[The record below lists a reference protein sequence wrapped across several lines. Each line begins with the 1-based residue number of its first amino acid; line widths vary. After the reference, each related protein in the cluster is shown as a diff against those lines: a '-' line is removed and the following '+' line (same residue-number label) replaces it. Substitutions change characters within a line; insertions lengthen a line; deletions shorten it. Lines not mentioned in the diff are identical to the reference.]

1 MRWLLPVVVL
11 APPMSQSNLRICPP
25 VSHKF
30 ISLWASTADVI
41 APASRPNA
49 DDILMIKLSV
59 HYLVGHRSSDDRYFI
74 RLFPL
79 PRRPQS
85 HVASSSWWMTGSDQ
99 LHISISDRNYHHH
112 HQRQRASGRRDGD
125 WDSCPTLGLG

>member
-1 MRWLLPVVVL
+1 
-11 APPMSQSNLRICPP
+11 MSQSNLRICPP

-79 PRRPQS
+79 PRRPTTVPCRILIL
-85 HVASSSWWMTGSDQ
+85 VALTSCTSLSLAVVAQMEIIIIIISVSVLVVVVMGTGTVVR
-99 LHISISDRNYHHH
+99 H
-112 HQRQRASGRRDGD
+112 
-125 WDSCPTLGLG
+125 WD